1 MDYTISLED
10 YNDTLQELMPM
21 YRRAYEEMLGF
32 VPESSNR
39 QEFNPWVEAY
49 TLSNIEKT
57 LLLFVVRKGTEA
69 VGYCI
74 MFVTRDLKDNQLM
87 AYEDYI
93 YLEPGHRNGLGKY
106 LAKFI
111 IAELAARGVKRITV
125 SVLKGTGL
133 ELVWSRLGFKVIATQ
148 MELSIQ

>member
-32 VPESSNR
+32 IPEGLKR
-39 QEFNPWVEAY
+39 QGFDPWIEAY
-49 TLSNIEKT
+49 TLSNVEKT
-57 LLLFVVRKGTEA
+57 LLLFVVRKEGVA
-69 VGYCI
+69 VGYCL
-74 MFVTRDLKDNQLM
+74 MFITRDLKDNTLM

-111 IAELAARGVKRITV
+111 IAELNARGIKRITV

-133 ELVWSRLGFKVIATQ
+133 ELVWSRLGFKVVATQ
-148 MELSIQ
+148 MELSL

>member
-32 VPESSNR
+32 VPESLDR
-39 QEFNPWVEAY
+39 QEFDPWVEAY

-74 MFVTRDLKDNQLM
+74 MFVTRDVKDSQLM

-111 IAELAARGVKRITV
+111 IAELTARGIKRVTV

>member
-49 TLSNIEKT
+49 TLSNVEKT

-74 MFVTRDLKDNQLM
+74 MFVTRDLKDSQLM

-148 MELSIQ
+148 MELSV

>member
-39 QEFNPWVEAY
+39 QEFNPWIEAY
-49 TLSNIEKT
+49 TLSNVEKT

-111 IAELAARGVKRITV
+111 IAELAARGVKRVTV

-133 ELVWSRLGFKVIATQ
+133 ELVWSRLGFKVTATQ
-148 MELSIQ
+148 MELSV

>member
-32 VPESSNR
+32 IPESLKR
-39 QEFNPWVEAY
+39 QGFDPWVEAY

-69 VGYCI
+69 IGYCI
-74 MFVTRDLKDNQLM
+74 MFVTRDLKDNQLI

-106 LAKFI
+106 LAKFV
-111 IAELAARGVKRITV
+111 IAELTARGIKRITV
-125 SVLKGTGL
+125 SVLRGTGL
-133 ELVWSRLGFKVIATQ
+133 ELVWSRLGFKVTATQ
-148 MELSIQ
+148 MELSV

>member
-1 MDYTISLED
+1 MDYTINLED

-32 VPESSNR
+32 VSESSNR

-49 TLSNIEKT
+49 TLSNVEKT

-133 ELVWSRLGFKVIATQ
+133 ELVWSRLGFKVTATQ
-148 MELSIQ
+148 MELSV

>member
-32 VPESSNR
+32 IPEGLKR
-39 QEFNPWVEAY
+39 QEFNPWIEAY
-49 TLSNIEKT
+49 TLSNAEKT
-57 LLLFVVRKGTEA
+57 LLLFVVRKENVA
-69 VGYCI
+69 VGYCL
-74 MFVTRDLKDNQLM
+74 MFVTRDTKDNVLM

-111 IAELAARGVKRITV
+111 IAELNARGIKRITV

-133 ELVWSRLGFKVIATQ
+133 ELVWSRLGFKVLATQ
-148 MELSIQ
+148 MELSL

>member
-1 MDYTISLED
+1 MDYKISLED

-32 VPESSNR
+32 VPESLTR
-39 QEFNPWVEAY
+39 QEFNPWIEAY

-57 LLLFVVRKGTEA
+57 LLLFVVRKGAEA
-69 VGYCI
+69 VGYCV
-74 MFVTRDLKDNQLM
+74 MFVTRDVKDSQLT

-111 IAELAARGVKRITV
+111 IAELTARGVKRITV

-133 ELVWSRLGFKVIATQ
+133 ELVWSRLGFKVTATQ
-148 MELSIQ
+148 MELST

>member
-1 MDYTISLED
+1 MDYKISLED

-32 VPESSNR
+32 IPECLKR
-39 QEFNPWVEAY
+39 QEFNPWIEAY
-49 TLSNIEKT
+49 TLSNAEKT
-57 LLLFVVRKGTEA
+57 LLLFVVRKENVA
-69 VGYCI
+69 VGYCL
-74 MFVTRDLKDNQLM
+74 MFVTRDTKDNVLM

-111 IAELAARGVKRITV
+111 IAELNARGIKRITV

-133 ELVWSRLGFKVIATQ
+133 ELVWSRLGFKVLATQ
-148 MELSIQ
+148 MELSL

>member
-1 MDYTISLED
+1 MDYTISLEE

-74 MFVTRDLKDNQLM
+74 MFVTRDVKDSQLM

-111 IAELAARGVKRITV
+111 IAELAARGVKRITE

-133 ELVWSRLGFKVIATQ
+133 ELVESRLGFKVTATQ
-148 MELSIQ
+148 MELSV

>member
-32 VPESSNR
+32 IPEGLNY
-39 QEFNPWVEAY
+39 QPFDPWIEAY
-49 TLSNIEKT
+49 TQANLDKT
-57 LLLFVVRKGTEA
+57 LLLFVVRGSGVA

-74 MFVTRDLKDNQLM
+74 VYITCDTKDKTLS

-93 YLEPGHRNGLGKY
+93 YLEPGHRNGLGK
-106 LAKFI
+106 LLVKFVLN
-111 IAELAARGVKRITV
+111 ELRARQVKRVAVT
-125 SVLKGTGL
+125 VLKGTGL
-133 ELVWSRLGFKVIATQ
+133 ELVWARLGFKVTATK
-148 MELSIQ
+148 MEISL

>member
-69 VGYCI
+69 IGYCI